1 MGFYPRRAERV
12 QPLYAPAHNSYA
24 KGGHPL
30 HSLSA
35 PALLIQ
41 QGVSIYAQDGCLE
54 SKRAQA
60 HVAALAS
67 RLDSKQSFDIDLHVE
82 RGELGLIQLKRL
94 DSKRDLRLNS
104 NRKDWRQERKGEQLM
119 MS

>member
-1 MGFYPRRAERV
+1 MSLHPRRIERV
-12 QPLYAPAHNSYA
+12 QPLYAPDRNSYT

-30 HSLSA
+30 HNLSA

-41 QGVSIYAQDGCLE
+41 QGVSIFAQDGCLE
-54 SKRAQA
+54 SKRSQA
-60 HVAALAS
+60 HDVALAS

-82 RGELGLIQLKRL
+82 RGELVLIQLKRL
-94 DSKRDLRLNS
+94 DSKRNLRLNS
-104 NRKDWRQERKGEQLM
+104 SRENWRQERKGEQLM